1 MTSLVKGQPFSSGPV
16 WDQMRFGGDQTPGT
30 IPIAGN
36 SYISE
41 LIGFASNPALSSL
54 PEDLRGYAV
63 MGGMLSLRDAE
74 SARRSEAMFDKA
86 LAYQERAAQKAN
98 EMGIRNTLIGSFLK
112 DVPAAIGNAFAQR
125 QRYAPEQ
132 IEIAARAMQSQ
143 PRGGT
148 IPNYYDFVR

>member
-1 MTSLVKGQPFSSGPV
+1 MTSFVKGQPFSSGPV
-16 WDQMRFGGDQTPGT
+16 WDQMRFGGEQTPGT
-30 IPIAGN
+30 MPLAGN

-54 PEDLRGYAV
+54 PEDLRGFAV
-63 MGGMLSLRDAE
+63 MGGMLNLRDAE

-98 EMGIRNTLIGSFLK
+98 EMGIRNVAIGSFVDAIK
-112 DVPAAIGNAFAQR
+112 GIPAAFSQGQRYTPEQVAFAG
-125 QRYAPEQ
+125 
-132 IEIAARAMQSQ
+132 RAMELQ

-148 IPNYYDFVR
+148 RPNYYGFVG